1 MDHTSSKQPA
11 RLEAQISKNAEIN
24 ETNCKEK
31 TFHEMKSTPEQMT
44 AYIQA
49 LETGNKQLVIAVKR
63 CLELLANV
71 PPEVAD
77 KNK

>member
-1 MDHTSSKQPA
+1 
-11 RLEAQISKNAEIN
+11 
-24 ETNCKEK
+24 
-31 TFHEMKSTPEQMT
+31 MKSTPEQMT

-77 KNK
+77 KNKWKDMLDDFNKVVKIGKKITIDKSLH